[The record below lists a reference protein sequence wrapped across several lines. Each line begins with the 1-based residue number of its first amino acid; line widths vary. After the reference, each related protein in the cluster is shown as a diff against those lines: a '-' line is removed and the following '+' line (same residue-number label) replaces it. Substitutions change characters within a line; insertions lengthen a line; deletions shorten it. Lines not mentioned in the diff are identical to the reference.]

1 MAQSAGD
8 ERPDEDAGEGPS
20 FDGGGAPPG
29 VDSSNRNRRW
39 AALFALP
46 FLLLGLGNASL
57 ILIWGINPLWAFA
70 QLPPILFTTVLT
82 YMVFRTDFLDDR

>member
-1 MAQSAGD
+1 MAQSTGD
-8 ERPDEDAGEGPS
+8 ERADEDAGEGPS
-20 FDGGGAPPG
+20 FEEGDAPPG
-29 VDSSNRNRRW
+29 VESSGQNRKW

-46 FLLLGLGNASL
+46 FLLLGVGNASL